1 MNMLRRKGFMP
12 NLLWG
17 TGLGIVIIVCAVVV
31 LTVSSKTAQY
41 KSQLEDRDAIIAQLT
56 QQWEELGPA
65 VQGLVAIKDI
75 SGGQEIRP
83 DNWQE
88 YFAVVNYP
96 EKLNLKV
103 AQPSMFTSNKYIRAS
118 MGTGTV
124 LIADNILDE
133 RLDDSQRYYDVILDE
148 YPVGMLPG
156 KYIDIRIRFPFGQ
169 DFIALPHKKVEQING
184 SVIKLVLSEQ
194 EIYTYNSML
203 TDKVLYQAQL
213 YAVEYLDTGAQQ
225 AADSFYP
232 LNYNMQELL
241 MKNPNAL
248 DIVRTEMKLA
258 REILESEML
267 ETVPAD
273 QQQKEAYYRQLQQ
286 QLASLR
292 ASHTSAITGQQA
304 IFLARWAQEQAAG
317 VEGGAEGAGTVE
329 VSPEYVSPGKR

>member
-1 MNMLRRKGFMP
+1 MAGKKYVQTTGRNIS
-12 NLLWG
+12 LWW
-17 TGLGIVIIVCAVVV
+17 I
-31 LTVSSKTAQY
+31 
-41 KSQLEDRDAIIAQLT
+41 T
-56 QQWEELGPA
+56 Q
-65 VQGLVAIKDI
+65 
-75 SGGQEIRP
+75 R
-83 DNWQE
+83 
-88 YFAVVNYP
+88 
-96 EKLNLKV
+96 KLNLKV
-103 AQPSMFTSNKYIRAS
+103 KLSPSMFPSNKYIRAS
-118 MGTGTV
+118 MGAGTV

-304 IFLARWAQEQAAG
+304 IFFWQDGRKSRRLELK
-317 VEGGAEGAGTVE
+317 GGAVGLRE
-329 VSPEYVSPGKR
+329 R

>member
-1 MNMLRRKGFMP
+1 MRRKGITTH
-12 NLLWG
+12 LLWG
-17 TGLGIVIIVCAVVV
+17 TGLAIVIVLCIVVV
-31 LTVSSKTAQY
+31 LTVNSKTSLY
-41 KSQLEDRDAIIAQLT
+41 RDQVSERDVIIATLT
-56 QQWEELGPA
+56 QQWEDLGPST
-65 VQGLVAIKDI
+65 QGLVLIKEV

-103 AQPSMFTSNKYIRAS
+103 ATPAMFTENKYIRAGMS
-118 MGTGTV
+118 VGTV
-124 LIADNILDE
+124 LTADDVLDA

-148 YPVGMLPG
+148 YPVGMLPD
-156 KYIDIRIRFPFGQ
+156 KYVDIRVRFPFGQ
-169 DFIALPHKKVEQING
+169 DFIALPHKKVEELNG

-241 MKNPNAL
+241 LKNPNAL
-248 DIVRTEMKLA
+248 DIVRSEMKLA
-258 REILESEML
+258 RELLESEML
-267 ETVPAD
+267 ETEPAD
-273 QQQKEAYYRQLQQ
+273 LAQKEAYYRQLQS

-292 ASHTSAITGQQA
+292 SSNTSAITGQQS

-317 VEGGAEGAGTVE
+317 VEGSAGGTGTIE